1 MAKKKSTD
9 LCTRLGCKTTS
20 DALLAIMLGIALA
33 MIIYFVAL
41 KANADSVNDT
51 LVSVITQIYGVIAI
65 VTLAIIL
72 IEKLQKKMTMM
83 EAGRRVITAA
93 IYLIIM
99 TAAFALAKV
108 IAGMFGLI

>member
-1 MAKKKSTD
+1 MAKKKSGN
-9 LCTRLGCKTTS
+9 LCTTLGCKTTS

-51 LVSVITQIYGVIAI
+51 LVAIITQVYGIIAV

-72 IEKLQKKMTMM
+72 IEKLQNKMTMM
-83 EAGRRVITAA
+83 DAGKKVLLTVLYI
-93 IYLIIM
+93 IIM
-99 TAAFALAKV
+99 NGAFVFAKI
-108 IAGMFGLI
+108 IARMFGLI